1 MKTVCEKDTCTGCMA
16 CAEACPKCAIH
27 IEGTT
32 EAYNAVIDETL
43 CAACERCH
51 KICQNCQKVS
61 MQKPILWQQGW
72 ASDEKIRRRASSGGL
87 ATAIAKAFI
96 RAGGSVCSCV
106 FSEGVFRFAFAERE
120 AEADRFTGSKY
131 VKSAPLGIYCEL
143 KTRLTAG
150 QKVLFVGLPCQ
161 VAAAKLFVG
170 ESVQKRLYTID
181 LICHGTPSPTLLY
194 SFLSQYEMDTARIGN
209 LTFRDKNQ
217 FSLKNTGRPVA
228 EKYASDRYTLA
239 FLQGLTY
246 TENCYRCQYAREE
259 RVSDL
264 TLGDA
269 WGTELPQQER
279 SRGISL
285 ALSQNEKGIELL
297 SMARLYLV
305 DANRERMIQNNHQL
319 EQPSRKPA
327 VRVRFFHLLGKNKTF
342 NRAVF
347 KCYPKQC
354 IKQKI
359 KSTLF
364 CIKSVFDRGG
374 QRKFMGENPRNNE

>member
-16 CAEACPKCAIH
+16 CAEACPKHAIH

-32 EAYNAVIDETL
+32 ETYNAVIDETL
-43 CAACERCH
+43 CVACERCH

-72 ASDEKIRRRASSGGL
+72 AIDEEVRRRASSGGL
-87 ATAIAKAFI
+87 ATAIAKAFVQ
-96 RAGGSVCSCV
+96 AGGSVCSCA
-106 FSEGVFRFAFAERE
+106 FSEGVFRFVFADEE
-120 AEADRFTGSKY
+120 NEVDRFTGSKY

-143 KTRLTAG
+143 KTRLMAG
-150 QKVLFVGLPCQ
+150 QRVLLIGLPCQ

-170 ESVQKRLYTID
+170 GAAQKNLYTID
-181 LICHGTPSPTLLY
+181 LICHGTPSQALLH
-194 SFLSQYEMDTARIGN
+194 SFLSQYDKNTAQIGN
-209 LTFRDKNQ
+209 LTFRNKNH
-217 FSLKNTGRPVA
+217 FALERFGKPIA
-228 EKYASDRYTLA
+228 DKYASDRYTIA

-279 SRGISL
+279 LRGISL

-305 DANRERMIQNNHQL
+305 DVNRERMMQNNHQL

-327 VRVRFFHLLGKNKTF
+327 VRVRFFHLLGKGKTF

-354 IKQKI
+354 MKQKF
-359 KSTLF
+359 KSGLYS
-364 CIKSVFDRGG
+364 IKSVFGRGEKNVYG
-374 QRKFMGENPRNNE
+374 GKSAE